1 MLGDCNSQDILK
13 KSSLFSSLLADD
25 EAYVLSRISRFELRK
40 GALLFKL
47 NDQAERFYYI
57 LQGSIR
63 VYRQKPEGSSE
74 ELAIFTSQDLLGEF
88 DFVRQT
94 HYDAAAVALE
104 DTELVCFPALGLTLE
119 DLKREKPDTVS
130 RILLRSLSMISS
142 RLRSTQRLISE
153 NTTWVQELRRRAYED
168 PGTGLWNRA
177 FLEEEIRRE
186 LQAPTGLILMKPD
199 RFKILVDNLG
209 HSAGDDAMIA
219 IAGILKSLVR
229 HVGRGWALRFKS
241 NEVGLC
247 LPRCGLEEVQ
257 KIAQKLYSLINH
269 IPAIP
274 ASESFPGFIFSA
286 TVVYGV
292 WPDMAEDWDTMVSQQ
307 YAYMIELWQSGGNR
321 VIPFPVIQK
330 NRELKDE

>member
-1 MLGDCNSQDILK
+1 MSECDKQDILK

-25 EAYVLSRISRFELRK
+25 EAYILSRISRFELRK
-40 GALLFKL
+40 GAHLFKL
-47 NDQAERFYYI
+47 NNQAERFYYI

-63 VYRQKPEGSSE
+63 VYRPKQDGRNE

-88 DFVRQT
+88 DFARQT

-177 FLEEEIRRE
+177 FLDEEIRRE

-199 RFKILVDNLG
+199 RFKILVDSRG

-257 KIAQKLYSLINH
+257 KIAQKLYALISH

-307 YAYMIELWQSGGNR
+307 YAYMIEQWQSGGDR
-321 VIPFPVIQK
+321 VIPFPGIQK